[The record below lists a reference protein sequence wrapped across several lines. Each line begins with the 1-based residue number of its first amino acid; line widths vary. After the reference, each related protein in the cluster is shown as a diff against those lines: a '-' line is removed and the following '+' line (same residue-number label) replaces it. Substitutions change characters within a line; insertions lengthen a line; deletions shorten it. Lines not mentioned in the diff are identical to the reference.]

1 MSILENELHLS
12 SGKVIKNR
20 ICKAAMTERIASGD
34 NFCNERHISLYEK
47 WASGNIGLLLTG
59 NVQIDRQHMEGPANI
74 CIEES
79 TYKSQL
85 SYLKEWARAGTK
97 ENTHLWMQI
106 SHAGRQTPGEINSA
120 PLAPSSVQL
129 KIPGRKFGNPKSM
142 SQHDIESVI
151 KKFIFVAKVA
161 RESGFT
167 GIQIHSAHGYLLSE
181 FLSPDLNLRTDEWG
195 GAIEN
200 RTRIH
205 VEIIKGIRK
214 ELGDDF
220 PISLKLN
227 SADFQKGGFSAED
240 AVASAQIIEAAGLD
254 ILEISGGTYEQP
266 RLLGLDNLS
275 INPDRSEKRRN
286 STIAREAYFLDYA
299 ANIKKTIS
307 IPIIVTGGFRTRSAM
322 ESAIGNNACEMIGV
336 GRPLCADPLSIK
348 KLLSG
353 EIEQLSCYEKSLSFG
368 PWIFS
373 PSSPFRLIQAINGFG
388 AQAWFYQQI
397 KRLSRDEAPDLTMS
411 VFAALR
417 KALAEEGASVKALR
431 SFR

>member
-1 MSILENELHLS
+1 
-12 SGKVIKNR
+12 
-20 ICKAAMTERIASGD
+20 
-34 NFCNERHISLYEK
+34 
-47 WASGNIGLLLTG
+47 
-59 NVQIDRQHMEGPANI
+59 
-74 CIEES
+74 
-79 TYKSQL
+79 
-85 SYLKEWARAGTK
+85 
-97 ENTHLWMQI
+97 
-106 SHAGRQTPGEINSA
+106 
-120 PLAPSSVQL
+120 
-129 KIPGRKFGNPKSM
+129 M
-142 SQHDIESVI
+142 SQHDIDSVI

-161 RESGFT
+161 RETGFT

-195 GAIEN
+195 GTIEN

-299 ANIKKTIS
+299 ANIKKQ
-307 IPIIVTGGFRTRSAM
+307 FRF
-322 ESAIGNNACEMIGV
+322 
-336 GRPLCADPLSIK
+336 
-348 KLLSG
+348 
-353 EIEQLSCYEKSLSFG
+353 QSLSLVDSERG
-368 PWIFS
+368 VQWKV
-373 PSSPFRLIQAINGFG
+373 RLG
-388 AQAWFYQQI
+388 
-397 KRLSRDEAPDLTMS
+397 TT
-411 VFAALR
+411 
-417 KALAEEGASVKALR
+417 LAR
-431 SFR
+431 